1 MGKTGSGFILV
12 SALTLSALTLSALA
26 LAKTEDFY
34 MLADRTQVGTEDTF
48 VVEIVLN
55 NPPEGAA
62 LVLPKPGNFEILSR
76 NESSQI
82 SIVNGAMKQG
92 RKFELVLRATKPGK
106 LIIPPAVL
114 QSKEGTMKTES
125 LTLDVVQGR
134 TAPAR
139 KERRQAS
146 NPFGLPP
153 GFRLPPGFQLPPG
166 FSMGDEDDES
176 SEGDDNIKPEKGA
189 DSDLFVKAVVDKT
202 EAFAGEEVNYTLYIY
217 SRIELAQ
224 VNGAKL
230 PKFEG
235 FWSPDTQTPN
245 ELRPT
250 EAVLN
255 GVRYSRYLIRQ
266 KALFAMK
273 PGTFEIEPAEIE
285 VTTGFMFA
293 GRQMSRR
300 ANAIKLK
307 INPLPPPNTTANV
320 GRWRLLTQATQSRV
334 QIGEPVQLKVVLE
347 GKGFLSAVEVP
358 KLQAP
363 SGLRAFDPQVTD
375 KPDYDGHPVGGR
387 RTLEYVLVPERT
399 GVFTIPG
406 LSFRYFDPKTKKY
419 EESKTD
425 DISIEVTA
433 SAAGSNGNT
442 AGVAGVGGP
451 KNELK
456 GKGMRPLRTT
466 AQFVTMSAPL
476 FERPWFIPVSVAP
489 VALALIFSLASFVFR
504 PKSLSALELSKK
516 AKAARKRLAQ
526 AHRLKEKG
534 TAAQFYAE
542 VERAVLGFIEAKTSL
557 PALGLNR
564 SQLDDALKSHGL
576 ADEERA
582 RLLALLERCD
592 FGRYAPGMGEAK
604 ARSVTLSDAESVME
618 ALS

>member
-1 MGKTGSGFILV
+1 MLV
-12 SALTLSALTLSALA
+12 SALTMSALA
-26 LAKTEDFY
+26 FAKTEDFY

-48 VVEIVLN
+48 VVEIVLS

-62 LVLPKPGNFEILSR
+62 LSLPKPGDFEIISR

-82 SIVNGAMKQG
+82 SIVNGLMKQG

-106 LIIPPAVL
+106 LTIPPAVL
-114 QSKEGTMKTES
+114 QSKEGTIKTES
-125 LTLDVVQGR
+125 ITLDVVKGR
-134 TAPAR
+134 TAPTR
-139 KERRQAS
+139 RERRQAS

-166 FSMGDEDDES
+166 FSIGDEDDES
-176 SEGDDNIKPEKGA
+176 SEEDNVRPEKGA
-189 DSDLFVKAVVDKT
+189 DSDLFVKAVADKT
-202 EAFAGEEVNYTLYIY
+202 EAFVGEEIGYTLYIY

-245 ELRPT
+245 ELRPS

-273 PGTFEIEPAEIE
+273 PGSFEIEPADIE

-293 GRQMSRR
+293 GRQLSRR
-300 ANAIKLK
+300 SNAIKLK

-320 GRWRLLTQATQSRV
+320 GRWRLLTQATQTKV

-375 KPDYDGHPVGGR
+375 KPDYDGHPIGGR

-406 LSFRYFDPKTKKY
+406 FSFRYFDPKTKKY

-433 SAAGSNGNT
+433 NASAGSS
-442 AGVAGVGGP
+442 GVGTGGVGGP

-456 GKGMRPLRTT
+456 GKGMRPPRTS
-466 AQFVTMSAPL
+466 AQFVARSAPL
-476 FERPWFIPVSVAP
+476 FERTWFVPLSVAP
-489 VALALIFSLASFVFR
+489 VALALMFSLVSLVFR
-504 PKSLSALELSKK
+504 PKSLTALELNKK

-526 AHRLKEKG
+526 AHRFKEKG
-534 TAAQFYAE
+534 TTAQFYAE

-557 PALGLNR
+557 PALGFNR
-564 SQLDDALKSHGL
+564 LQLDEALKAHGL
-576 ADEERA
+576 PDEERA